1 MKFAHL
7 SDCHLGGWRD
17 KGLRRLGIES
27 FRKAIETALQERAGF
42 ILIAGDLFDT
52 ALPPLDILK
61 DVTSILVLLK
71 EQDIPVYLIP
81 GSHDYSASGKTMLDI
96 LEHAGLVENVMKLQD
111 NTLTFTTD
119 KTGTK
124 ITGYMGRK
132 GGLEKNNYT
141 PMNNASLEQEPG
153 FKIFLFHTLLNQF
166 KEVGFETLDCADLS
180 ILPKG
185 FNYYAGGHPHFVRN
199 ATFQEYGT
207 IAYPGPTF
215 PNNFKEL
222 EELHHGGF
230 YLAETTNNKLTL
242 KHVSLKLKEVT
253 TLFINADG
261 KTPAQV
267 EHEEL
272 HHGGFYLAETTNNK
286 LTLKHV
292 SLKLKEVTTLF
303 INADGKTPAQVEQEI
318 LTSLPHPED
327 NIITLRIEGTLKEGK
342 PSDIDFRNINKHC
355 EKAYALLKNTTKLVT
370 QEYEQPAIHE
380 PSETLEQCLL
390 MFLKSMSEGFPSLSV
405 PSILRVMMLSSG

>member
-141 PMNNASLEQEPG
+141 TMNYASLEQEPG

-267 EHEEL
+267 E
-272 HHGGFYLAETTNNK
+272 
-286 LTLKHV
+286 
-292 SLKLKEVTTLF
+292 
-303 INADGKTPAQVEQEI
+303 QEI

-380 PSETLEQCLL
+380 PSETLEQDLIKQTL
-390 MFLKSMSEGFPSLSV
+390 TNTFHNEEEIIYTLITALDKEKLEGEKTQDYETRIINEATKALP
-405 PSILRVMMLSSG
+405 